1 MIKFLILK
9 IKELIKELK
18 KYKILNN
25 KIVITNKWYNL
36 TYIRINIFFY
46 SIGFKRNKS
55 FIFFAYQ
62 FYIF

>member
-25 KIVITNKWYNL
+25 KIVITNK
-36 TYIRINIFFY
+36 
-46 SIGFKRNKS
+46 
-55 FIFFAYQ
+55 
-62 FYIF
+62 